1 VVREHEPVRPRD
13 ALIFYGWLFLNH
25 GS

>member
-13 ALIFYGWLFLNH
+13 PRSFYGWLLRH